1 MYNDMS
7 LTAGQNCKQNIYF
20 LLSQPAFQLPEILG
34 AAGDHANVEGWAKKE
49 RVWAK
54 NEKSRQRK
62 HFVAI
67 SLAKM

>member
-1 MYNDMS
+1 MHN
-7 LTAGQNCKQNIYF
+7 LNCKQNIYF

-54 NEKSRQRK
+54 KERVWAKNEKSRQRK